1 MTQDDFELG
10 PLADVTREIGADTA
24 TLIFTRTLRHPPER
38 VWRALTE
45 PTEQIEWMPFVSDRS
60 LDGLGPA
67 KLRMTD
73 GSDDAATLDASVLHA
88 EYGRRLVYRWGD
100 DLLTWELVPHGAGTL
115 LTLRHETKT
124 PEHLS
129 SFAAGWHICIAVAE
143 RFMDGRPIGRVVG
156 QKAMAFGWAKLNER
170 YGEKLE
176 TSRNSR
182 NPSCR
187 RFGAF
192 AKKNQSAE

>member
-1 MTQDDFELG
+1 MTHDDFELG

-24 TLIFTRTLRHPPER
+24 TLIFTRTLRHSPEK

-45 PTEQIEWMPFVSDRS
+45 PTEQLEWMPFVSDRA
-60 LDGLGPA
+60 LDDLGPV

-73 GSDDAATLDASVLHA
+73 GSEGTEAMEGEVLQSKHA
-88 EYGRRLVYRWGD
+88 RLLSYRWGD
-100 DLLTWELVPHGAGTL
+100 DLLTWELKPQGTGTL
-115 LTLRHETKT
+115 LTLRHETTT

-156 QKAMAFGWAKLNER
+156 QKAMAFGWKKLNEQ
-170 YGEKLE
+170 YQAELNG
-176 TSRNSR
+176 T
-182 NPSCR
+182 
-187 RFGAF
+187 F
-192 AKKNQSAE
+192 AERARSAE